1 MSRAF
6 LLLALLIGAHS
17 FDIKQKPNSKNH
29 QDITSMAILRA
40 TANICKSADES
51 FETPKQ
57 LNPKTLAL
65 ACKKD
70 AFTSNFEEGI
80 KMIISHNVNT
90 DLKYLLVAKYHF
102 HSESFLDGK
111 NLIIKGMEKITEL
124 LNQQKFEE
132 ARKTLGEIMHTLQD
146 FYSHS
151 NWIELG
157 YTEPCTALI
166 NLEENIP
173 NPADE
178 NTDTCDNTVPDTN
191 TGAKLLDTVLQNK
204 ILTSG
209 YFGKSKKPGKC
220 SHGGKSDF
228 TTGFRKSWNGINKDA
243 IDSSHGLLHN
253 QAAEVAIAATVQ
265 LLEKIWKSN
274 NDANYFRLVGLHQDK
289 PKGGWKSRF
298 SIFSSKSR
306 VSDASEQ
313 RNENADV

>member
-1 MSRAF
+1 MSRAI

-17 FDIKQKPNSKNH
+17 FHIKEKPNSKNH
-29 QDITSMAILRA
+29 QDITSIAILRA
-40 TANICKSADES
+40 TANICKNADGN
-51 FETPKQ
+51 FVTPKQ
-57 LNPKTLAL
+57 LNPKTLAM

-70 AFTSNFEEGI
+70 AFKSNFEAGI
-80 KMIISHNVNT
+80 KTIISHNVNT
-90 DLKYLLVAKYHF
+90 DLKHPFTAMMHF
-102 HSESFLDGK
+102 DGESFLDGK

-124 LNQQKFEE
+124 LNQQKFED
-132 ARKTLGEIMHTLQD
+132 ARQTLGTIMHTLQD

-157 YTEPCTALI
+157 NTEPCTALI

-178 NTDTCDNTVPDTN
+178 NTDTCDNTAPDTN
-191 TGAKLLDTVLQNK
+191 TGAKLLDTVIQNK

-209 YFGKSKKPGKC
+209 YFGKTKKPGKC
-220 SHGGKSDF
+220 SHGGPLDF

-243 IDSSHGLLHN
+243 IDASHGLLHHK
-253 QAAEVAIAATVQ
+253 AADVAIAATVQ

-289 PKGGWKSRF
+289 PKGSRF

-313 RNENADV
+313 KIENAVA